1 MTLEQLQNSME
12 RTIDT
17 QVDMMLKNKP
27 ADRQYLNQDDIR
39 RLGCDVEGI
48 WLQHCGEVPAE
59 IKASVLMANT
69 VMAGDFASKTTLIKH
84 MLSTVGAVGGIAA
97 ILGGVGTILGWGA
110 GVMTAISTALF
121 GLSLTGPLAAISLG
135 AVATIIAGYFMFSN
149 TPEEELSRKAI
160 QVLREGIKRVLPD
173 VWQTYESKWNNA

>member
-1 MTLEQLQNSME
+1 MTLEQLQNTME

-17 QVDMMLKNKP
+17 HVDMMLKNKP
-27 ADRQYLNQDDIR
+27 SDRQYLNQDDIR

-69 VMAGDFASKTTLIKH
+69 VMAGDFTSKVTLIKH
-84 MLSTVGAVGGIAA
+84 MLSAVGAVGGITA

-135 AVATIIAGYFMFSN
+135 TVATIIAGYFMFSN
-149 TPEEELSRKAI
+149 MPEEELSRKAI

>member
-1 MTLEQLQNSME
+1 MNVEKIQNIME
-12 RTIDT
+12 RAIDT
-17 QVDMMLKNKP
+17 QVAMMLKDKP
-27 ADRQYLNQDDIR
+27 ADRQFLNQDDIR

-48 WLQHCGEVPAE
+48 WLQHCGEVPTA

-69 VMAGDFASKTTLIKH
+69 VMAGDFASKTTLIRH

-97 ILGGVGTILGWGA
+97 ILGGVGTILGWGT
-110 GVMTAISTALF
+110 GVMTAISTAIF
-121 GLSLTGPLAAISLG
+121 GRSLTGPLAFISLG

-149 TPEEELSRKAI
+149 MPEEELSRKAI

-173 VWQTYESKWNNA
+173 VWNNYAGKWSN